1 MLVTVSFSL
10 DRLVLATLSGLRRG
24 KTKIVEILSGL
35 PTEFCIVRKGIKKRL
50 NHDTYCNNGMPL
62 LIQ

>member
-35 PTEFCIVRKGIKKRL
+35 PTKFCIVRKGIKSDSITIR
-50 NHDTYCNNGMPL
+50 TATMACPY
-62 LIQ
+62 